1 MFKTF
6 KGKNNKKEERTA
18 RINEPH
24 RADGRA
30 RITEIEEE
38 EQEFGDNPFDMA
50 PEMTKQFSRVRDKD
64 NNEFGLEDNS
74 GECTGLHSYMDQ
86 IDAFI
91 GSGYHHQ

>member
-1 MFKTF
+1 MEDNCSPRDEEEEDWMFKTF

-50 PEMTKQFSRVRDKD
+50 PEMTK
-64 NNEFGLEDNS
+64 
-74 GECTGLHSYMDQ
+74 
-86 IDAFI
+86 
-91 GSGYHHQ
+91 